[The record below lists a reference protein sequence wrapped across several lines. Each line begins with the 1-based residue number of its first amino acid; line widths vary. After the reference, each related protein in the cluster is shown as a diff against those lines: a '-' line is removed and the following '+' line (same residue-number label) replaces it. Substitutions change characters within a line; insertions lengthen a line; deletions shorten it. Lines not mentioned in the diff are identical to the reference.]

1 MQMFASYHEA
11 MI

>member
-1 MQMFASYHEA
+1 MQMFASYHEG